1 MTVEKPD
8 RIIEESVV
16 AKRTSSRAPSSH
28 WLFLPDRR
36 TLLDARQSSCEEVQN
51 SRSETLLESHSAQIY
66 VPLGTNGLH
75 NSHSYQNRS
84 RCMYHGFCNRGGCH
98 VDAKDST
105 AVTTIP
111 M

>member
-28 WLFLPDRR
+28 WLFLPARR

-51 SRSETLLESHSAQIY
+51 SRSETLLASHSAQIT
-66 VPLGTNGLH
+66 G
-75 NSHSYQNRS
+75 HSELTSYTIPS
-84 RCMYHGFCNRGGCH
+84 RTKIVRHACTTDFP
-98 VDAKDST
+98 ST
-105 AVTTIP
+105 AGRPLTVTS
-111 M
+111 

>member
-51 SRSETLLESHSAQIY
+51 SRSETLLDSHSAQIT
-66 VPLGTNGLH
+66 G
-75 NSHSYQNRS
+75 HSELTAYTARGWKCTTS
-84 RCMYHGFCNRGGCH
+84 RKIAFPGKWI
-98 VDAKDST
+98 VS
-105 AVTTIP
+105 P
-111 M
+111 